1 MQLLVFILKK
11 VELIEELIKELA
23 EAGITGGTILSGTG
37 MVTAMM
43 SMDSLPVFGM
53 LRQVLGDQEKE
64 ASKVMLFVLKDEDAA
79 SARKIIKKVIG
90 DLTEPNTGILFGMP
104 ISYVEGLGD

>member
-1 MQLLVFILKK
+1 
-11 VELIEELIKELA
+11 
-23 EAGITGGTILSGTG
+23 

-79 SARKIIKKVIG
+79 SARKIIKK
-90 DLTEPNTGILFGMP
+90 
-104 ISYVEGLGD
+104 